1 MVKIKRMNKM
11 LAVLFLSAS
20 MIFATGTTAF
30 AYVDES
36 AEASKT
42 ETNTSLK
49 ELLLAN
55 DIVQVDNFKR
65 EGDLP
70 M

>member
-1 MVKIKRMNKM
+1 MSKYTIEQKRYQ
-11 LAVLFLSAS
+11 
-20 MIFATGTTAF
+20 I
-30 AYVDES
+30 
-36 AEASKT
+36 EASKT

-70 M
+70 MQYDNHKNNSP